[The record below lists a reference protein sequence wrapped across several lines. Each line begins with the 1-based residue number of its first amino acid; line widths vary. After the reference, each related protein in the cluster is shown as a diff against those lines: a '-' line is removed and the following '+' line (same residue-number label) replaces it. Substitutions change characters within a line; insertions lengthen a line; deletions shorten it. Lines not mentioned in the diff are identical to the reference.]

1 MGMIKLESCPF
12 CGGEAMIFVSES
24 VCVMCKKCHCQ
35 TFPRADG
42 CIAEAEKNN
51 ALESVI
57 NAWNR
62 RPGPISPYEYK
73 GTWYCGNCNY
83 PVNKN
88 DKFCHECGQAVKWN
102 E

>member
-1 MGMIKLESCPF
+1 MIKLESCPF
-12 CGGEAMIFVSES
+12 CGGEAMVFVSES

-35 TFPRADG
+35 TLPTADG
-42 CIAEAEKNN
+42 CIAEAEKHN

-57 NAWNR
+57 KAWNR
-62 RPGPISPYEYK
+62 RPDPVAPYEYE
-73 GTWYCGNCNY
+73 GTWYCGNCSD

-88 DKFCHECGQAVKWN
+88 DKFCHECGKLVKW